1 MMYPTSRNP
10 RTWRPD
16 LGLILALLLP
26 VFAWAPLTYGGY
38 LAFRNGFLPV
48 FNLSDLLARGWRPDW
63 TPGIGVAPDLLRG
76 DGSLPYLLGAA
87 VAALG
92 AEPGAA
98 TKWVFGLA
106 IVLGSVGMYAWARR
120 RLALWPAL
128 IAATAYVYW
137 PALLATIYSRG
148 AYAEAV
154 LFGLMP
160 WAFLAADGAL
170 AAPRVGGPVGRP
182 AKTAAALGLAVLLA
196 ACAMTQA
203 GLALWFGIVALGYL
217 AILSLRPLDSPNPV
231 WRWLGWGGAALLAIL
246 LLVSVIAAL
255 GQAGAAHQALGTQQL
270 GLHQLI
276 AARDLAPAR
285 GLGLGFVA
293 PALALLA
300 FVVRPLSHDDA
311 AAPAAADLPRVRW
324 YAAGSV
330 VVLVLLA
337 SVPSAPLWRALP
349 FLSRTVTQPW
359 QLLLLAGPGLAWLA
373 GLGAE
378 RLAASLGGSRDD
390 QRPVAHSAVLAA
402 GLITTLVLGVLPD
415 LHPATVS
422 GPVPTAPLAI
432 YGDNEIALLR
442 AEVVGDPG
450 PGGRMAVAVE
460 WQALRPLGR
469 DYTVFFHVI
478 GPDGQRYAQQDGM
491 PDGGQA
497 PTSGWLPG
505 DIVTDRYEAVL
516 SMDAPIGG
524 AYRYWI
530 GLYDGAT
537 GVRLSAGDDD
547 KLVLAQ

>member
-1 MMYPTSRNP
+1 MKHPTSRIP

-26 VFAWAPLTYGGY
+26 VFAWAPLSYGGY
-38 LAFRNGFLPV
+38 LAFRSGFLPV
-48 FNLSDLLARGWRPDW
+48 FNLTDLLARGWRPGW
-63 TPGIGVAPDLLRG
+63 TPGIGVAPNLLRG

-106 IVLGSVGMYAWARR
+106 IVLGSAGMYAWARR
-120 RLALWPAL
+120 RLTRWPAL

-137 PALLATIYSRG
+137 PALLATVYSRG

-160 WAFLAADGAL
+160 WVFLAADGAL
-170 AAPRVGGPVGRP
+170 VGSPTGAMAQR
-182 AKTAAALGLAVLLA
+182 GLAAMGLALLLA
-196 ACAMTQA
+196 ACAVTQA
-203 GLALWFGIVALGYL
+203 GLALWFGIVVLGYL
-217 AILSLRPLDSPNPV
+217 AATSLRTSTRRGGAWP
-231 WRWLGWGGAALLAIL
+231 WLGWGGGVLLAIL
-246 LLVSVIAAL
+246 LLVPVMVAI
-255 GQAGAAHQALGTQQL
+255 GQGGAAAQNPLGAQTPGAQFL

-300 FVVRPLSHDDA
+300 FVVRPRA
-311 AAPAAADLPRVRW
+311 AEPAAEDLARVRW

-330 VVLVLLA
+330 VVLVFLA
-337 SVPSAPLWRALP
+337 SALSEPLWSALP
-349 FLSRTVTQPW
+349 FLARTVTQPW

-378 RLAASLGGSRDD
+378 RLAASLGGPWDD
-390 QRPVAHSAVLAA
+390 HRPAVLAA
-402 GLITTLVLGVLPD
+402 ALATTLVLGVLPD
-415 LHPATVS
+415 LQPATVS
-422 GPVPTAPLAI
+422 GPIPRAPLAI
-432 YGDNEIALLR
+432 YGDNEIALLS

-450 PGGRMAVAVE
+450 PGGRMAVAVQ
-460 WQALRPLGR
+460 WQALRPLDR

-491 PDGGQA
+491 PDGGQS

-505 DIVTDRYEAVL
+505 DIVADRYEAVL

>member
-1 MMYPTSRNP
+1 MKHPTSRIP

-16 LGLILALLLP
+16 IGLILAFLLP

-38 LAFRNGFLPV
+38 LAFRSGFLPV
-48 FNLSDLLARGWRPDW
+48 FNLADLLARGWRPGW

-76 DGSLPYLLGAA
+76 EGSLPYLLGAV

-106 IVLGSVGMYAWARR
+106 IVLGSAGMYAWARR
-120 RLALWPAL
+120 RLTTWPAL

-137 PALLATIYSRG
+137 PALLATVYGRG

-160 WAFLAADGAL
+160 WVFLAADGAL
-170 AAPRVGGPVGRP
+170 AGRP
-182 AKTAAALGLAVLLA
+182 TGAMAQRGLAAMGLALLLA

-203 GLALWFGIVALGYL
+203 GLALWFGIAVLGYL
-217 AILSLRPLDSPNPV
+217 AATSLRTSTRRGVAWP
-231 WRWLGWGGAALLAIL
+231 WLGWGGGALLAIL
-246 LLVSVIAAL
+246 LLVPVMAAI
-255 GQAGAAHQALGTQQL
+255 GQGGAAAQNTLEGQTPGAQFL

-300 FVVRPLSHDDA
+300 FVLRPRPQGDVTAPAEADA
-311 AAPAAADLPRVRW
+311 ARVRW
-324 YAAGSV
+324 YAAASV
-330 VVLVLLA
+330 VVLVFLS
-337 SVPSAPLWRALP
+337 SVLSAPLWRALP

-373 GLGAE
+373 GLGAD
-378 RLAASLGGSRDD
+378 RLVASLGGPRDGH
-390 QRPVAHSAVLAA
+390 RPAVLAA
-402 GLITTLVLGVLPD
+402 GLAVMLVLGVLPD
-415 LHPATVS
+415 LRPATVS
-422 GPVPTAPLAI
+422 GLPPAAPLAI
-432 YGDNEIALLR
+432 YGDNEIALLS

-450 PGGRMAVAVE
+450 PGGRMAVEVQ
-460 WQALRPLGR
+460 WQALRPLDR

-491 PDGGQA
+491 PDGGQS

-505 DIVTDRYEAVL
+505 DVVADRYEAVL

-537 GVRLSAGDDD
+537 GVRLSTGDDD
-547 KLVLAQ
+547 KRVLAQ